1 MLAMSV
7 AGLDPARGLSFSLVL
22 RAEQIFW
29 AGVGLLVVPPL
40 LGARR
45 EAAAPLAAR
54 AADGEHPGRAAER
67 PLEEGR
73 AC

>member
-29 AGVGLLVVPPL
+29 AAVGLLVVPAL

-45 EAAAPLAAR
+45 EPVPLAAR
-54 AADGEHPGRAAER
+54 PADGEHPGRAAER
-67 PLEEGR
+67 PLSGG
-73 AC
+73 